1 MTLTI
6 ERTPYKGWKNNVRVS
21 NGAIELV
28 VTGDVGPRIIR
39 LGFVKGP
46 NLMAEFAAQMGTCG
60 GKQWNVRGGHRLWV
74 APEVKPDTYEPD
86 NAPIVIRP
94 IAGGIKTVQP
104 TGPISGIQKIME
116 IRMAEKKNEIVV
128 THRLINRSRMAV
140 SLAPWALSVM
150 APGGMAI
157 IPLPAKIPHTKRLTH
172 NQEWSLWGYTDF
184 ADGRWTLGSRY
195 IFFRQDR
202 KCGPGKLGIDHREGW
217 AAYQLGT
224 TVFVKK
230 FERIEGAV
238 YPDGGMNFETFS
250 NEDMLEV
257 ETLGPLVTLKP
268 GRSLKHVETWQ
279 LFKNVPKIR
288 TETDADRYLTK
299 RI

>member
-6 ERTPYKGWKNNVRVS
+6 EKTPYKGWKNNVRVS

-39 LGFVKGP
+39 LGFVRGP
-46 NLMAEFAAQMGTCG
+46 NLMAEFAGQMGTCG
-60 GKQWNVRGGHRLWV
+60 GKQWNIRGGHRLWL

-86 NAPIVIRP
+86 NTPIVIRP

-104 TGPISGIQKIME
+104 VGPISEIQKIME
-116 IRMAEKKNEIVV
+116 IRMAGKQNAVVV
-128 THRLINRSRMAV
+128 THRLINCSRKAV
-140 SLAPWALSVM
+140 SLAPWALTVM

-157 IPLPAKIPHTKRLTH
+157 IPLPAKISHTKRLTH

-195 IFFRQDR
+195 ICFRQDGKR
-202 KCGPGKLGIDHREGW
+202 GPGKLGMAHREGW
-217 AAYQLGT
+217 VAYQLGT

-230 FERIEGAV
+230 FQRVEGAV
-238 YPDGGMNFETFS
+238 YPDGGVNFETFS

-268 GRSLKHVETWQ
+268 GRSIKHVETWQ
-279 LFKNVPKIR
+279 LLKNVPRIR
-288 TETDADRYLTK
+288 TEADADRWLKK
-299 RI
+299 RL